1 MESII
6 VTPIQQPRFQ
16 LPIAAVKFFFL
27 ALFALSLGY
36 VFYHFSA
43 AYLGLFALVSGLVLA
58 IAFRIEN
65 IQMHVGNSRR
75 ATGNTCA
82 DGGTFHSEPLKPVT
96 VSARAVVHDGGSF
109 ERSSVNLKAGS

>member
-6 VTPIQQPRFQ
+6 VTPLQQTRFR
-16 LPIAAVKFFFL
+16 LPAAAVKFFLL
-27 ALFALSLGY
+27 ALLLGY

-43 AYLGLFALVSGLVLA
+43 AYLGLFAVVTGLVLA

-75 ATGNTCA
+75 VTGNTCT
-82 DGGTFHSEPLKPVT
+82 DGGTFHSEPQNPVT
-96 VSARAVVHDGGSF
+96 VNARAVVRDGGSF